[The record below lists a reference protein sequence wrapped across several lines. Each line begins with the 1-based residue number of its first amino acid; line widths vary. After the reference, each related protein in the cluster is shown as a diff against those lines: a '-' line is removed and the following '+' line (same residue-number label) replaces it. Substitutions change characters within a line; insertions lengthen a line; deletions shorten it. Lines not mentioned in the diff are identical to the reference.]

1 MSRSLSRFGG
11 RFAEELDFD
20 HFVALCAE
28 PGGGVATP
36 HAVETI
42 AGIPVYDGETFRAAT
57 DNGANDGASAE
68 ALRAELADVF
78 GQGAGV
84 VVIRN
89 GWSDPAAID
98 AMTDA
103 LLAVVER
110 ERANGDGFDHF
121 AASGANSRAWDVL
134 GKVAKLDPA
143 AHVAYYGNAVL
154 DLVSE
159 AWLGP
164 WYQVTAQVNI
174 VHPGGS
180 AQSPHR
186 DYHLGFLSDAD
197 AARFPTHVHH
207 LSQALTLQGAVAHSP
222 MPIESGPTMLLPG
235 SQRFAA
241 GYLAWRDERFKQ
253 HFAEHSVQVELE
265 PGDAVFFN
273 PGLHHA
279 AGENRTTDHDRIGN
293 LMQVSS
299 AFGVPMEAVDWDGI
313 ATSTYPVLL
322 GLAEAGKLTGAHIA
336 TCASGYPFPS
346 NLDTDAS
353 DSGLAPASLQDV
365 LRTALN
371 ERLTQER
378 FAELVAAKRTARQ
391 AF

>member
-1 MSRSLSRFGG
+1 MSRSTSLFGG
-11 RFAEELDFD
+11 RFAEDLDFAQ
-20 HFVALCAE
+20 FVALCAE
-28 PGGGVATP
+28 PEGGIATP
-36 HAVETI
+36 HAATTVH
-42 AGIPVYDGETFRAAT
+42 GIPVYDGETFRTAT
-57 DNGANDGASAE
+57 DPTSAE
-68 ALRAELADVF
+68 ALRSELANVF

-84 VVIRN
+84 IVIRDA
-89 GWSDPAAID
+89 WSDRNAVD
-98 AMTDA
+98 AMTAA
-103 LLAVVER
+103 LLAVIER
-110 ERANGDGFDHF
+110 ERENGDGFDHF

-174 VHPGGS
+174 VHPGGT

-197 AARFPTHVHH
+197 AARFPAHVHR
-207 LSQALTLQGAVAHSP
+207 LSQALTLQGAVAHSA
-222 MPIESGPTMLLPG
+222 MPIEAGPTMLLPG

-253 HFAEHSVQVELE
+253 HFADHAVQVELE

-273 PGLHHA
+273 PALHHA

-299 AFGVPMEAVDWDGI
+299 AFGVPMEAVDWDGVAI
-313 ATSTYPVLL
+313 ATYPVLL
-322 GLAEAGKLTGAHIA
+322 ELAQKGSLTGAHIA

-353 DSGLAPASLQDV
+353 DSGLAPASMQDV
-365 LRTALN
+365 LRTSLN
-371 ERLTQER
+371 ERLSAER
-378 FAELVAAKRTARQ
+378 FCELISAKRAARA

>member
-1 MSRSLSRFGG
+1 MSRSLPRFGG
-11 RFAEELDFD
+11 RFTEELDFD
-20 HFVALCAE
+20 RFVSLCDE

-36 HAVETI
+36 HATETT
-42 AGIPVYDGETFRAAT
+42 AGIPIYAGDTFRAAT
-57 DNGANDGASAE
+57 GSGSVE
-68 ALRAELADVF
+68 ALRTELAEVF

-84 VVIRN
+84 IVIRN
-89 GWSDPAAID
+89 GWSDLDAVD
-98 AMTDA
+98 AMTSA
-103 LLAVVER
+103 LLAVIER
-110 ERANGDGFDHF
+110 ERANGGGFDHF

-159 AWLGP
+159 SWLGP

-174 VHPGGS
+174 VHPGGA

-186 DYHLGFLSDAD
+186 DYHLGFLSNAD
-197 AARFPTHVHH
+197 ALRFPAHVHH
-207 LSQALTLQGAVAHSP
+207 LSQALTLQGAVAHSA

-235 SQRFAA
+235 SQRFAP
-241 GYLAWRDERFKQ
+241 GYLAWRDERFTQ
-253 HFAEHSVQVELE
+253 HFAEHAVQVELE

-279 AGENRTTDHDRIGN
+279 AGENRTDDLDRIGN
-293 LMQVSS
+293 LLQVSS

-313 ATSTYPVLL
+313 AASTYPVLL
-322 GLAEAGKLTGAHIA
+322 ARAEAGDLNDVHIA

-353 DSGLAPASLQDV
+353 DSGLAPASMQDL

-371 ERLTQER
+371 ERLTAER
-378 FAELVAAKRTARQ
+378 FGELLAAKRLARQ
-391 AF
+391 AY